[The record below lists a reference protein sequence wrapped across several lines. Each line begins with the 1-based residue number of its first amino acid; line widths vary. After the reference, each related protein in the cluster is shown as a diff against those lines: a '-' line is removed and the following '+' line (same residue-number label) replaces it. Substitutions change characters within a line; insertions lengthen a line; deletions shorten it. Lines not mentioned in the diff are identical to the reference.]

1 MLIGYARVSILIK
14 ICSTRSM
21 PLMKPDAKDIYGKI
35 FGANKKRKQLQE
47 ALDYMREGDT
57 LVVWKLSRLTRSL
70 TQVISTVKDLEE
82 WQIGLKVITQ
92 NIDTSTPE
100 GGLFF
105 HMNAA
110 FDQFQRKIIVEN
122 TQAELKSAR
131 KNGRIGS
138 RLTLMTDERIRAAQ
152 SMLKNPIGSFVP
164 LWDLTHN

>member
-92 NIDTSTPE
+92 KST
-100 GGLFF
+100 
-105 HMNAA
+105 HH
-110 FDQFQRKIIVEN
+110 
-122 TQAELKSAR
+122 T
-131 KNGRIGS
+131 GR
-138 RLTLMTDERIRAAQ
+138 RALLPHECCFRSVSEQ
-152 SMLKNPIGSFVP
+152 NHRVK
-164 LWDLTHN
+164 THRPDW

>member
-1 MLIGYARVSILIK
+1 
-14 ICSTRSM
+14 M

-92 NIDTSTPE
+92 KST
-100 GGLFF
+100 
-105 HMNAA
+105 H
-110 FDQFQRKIIVEN
+110 QHRK
-122 TQAELKSAR
+122 AGSSSA
-131 KNGRIGS
+131 
-138 RLTLMTDERIRAAQ
+138 
-152 SMLKNPIGSFVP
+152 
-164 LWDLTHN
+164 

>member
-1 MLIGYARVSILIK
+1 
-14 ICSTRSM
+14 
-21 PLMKPDAKDIYGKI
+21 MKPDAKDIYGKI

-82 WQIGLKVITQ
+82 WQIGLKVITP

-110 FDQFQRKIIVEN
+110 FDQFERKIIVKN
-122 TQAELKSAR
+122 TRAGL
-131 KNGRIGS
+131 NGPQKWP
-138 RLTLMTDERIRAAQ
+138 D
-152 SMLKNPIGSFVP
+152 
-164 LWDLTHN
+164 W